1 MDAKV
6 LIPLDDS
13 PTSAATLDYVLAHP
27 ARFAS
32 PLILLHVVDV
42 DKLAYR
48 MIPDFQLNMVKERAR
63 ESGEEFLAEQLQRVS
78 NAGLQART
86 RLETGSPRKVI
97 PRVAEEEEVG
107 MLVIGRS
114 HAGEIRDV
122 LFGSVTNYVLH
133 QVRCPV
139 LLV

>member
-32 PLILLHVVDV
+32 PLILLHVVDM

-48 MIPDFQLNMVKERAR
+48 MIPDFQLNMVKERAWQ
-63 ESGEEFLAEQLQRVS
+63 SGEEFLAEQLQRVS

>member
-13 PTSAATLDYVLAHP
+13 PTSEATLDYVLTHP

-42 DKLAYR
+42 DRLAYR
-48 MIPDFQLNMVKERAR
+48 MIPDFQLNMVRDRAR
-63 ESGEEFLAEQLQRVS
+63 QAGEDFLSSQLQRVTA
-78 NAGLQART
+78 AGLQAKT
-86 RLETGSPRKVI
+86 RLEAGSPRKVI

>member
-1 MDAKV
+1 MNAKV

-13 PTSAATLDYVLAHP
+13 ATSTATLDYVLAHP

-32 PLILLHVVDV
+32 PLVLLHVVDV
-42 DKLAYR
+42 DRLAYR

-63 ESGEEFLAEQLQRVS
+63 QAGEEFLAAQLQRVTD
-78 NAGLQART
+78 AGLQAQT
-86 RLETGSPRKVI
+86 RIETGSPRKVI
-97 PRVAEEEEVG
+97 PRVAEEEGVG

-139 LLV
+139 LLI